1 MGSHRIAV
9 LPGDGIGPEVVA
21 EAIKGM
27 RALEAKYGVS
37 FQFEEFPWSCG
48 HYLRRGEMMPP
59 DGTDTL
65 RAFDAVLFGA
75 VGDPGVEESVSISG
89 LILPLRRRFDLF
101 VNLRPNVLYPGVT
114 SPLRNMEAGD
124 IDMAVVRENTEGEY
138 ADVGGFQYHG
148 MDDEVAIQT
157 GVFTRRGI
165 ERVVRYAFELAQRR
179 DRKKVTSVTKS
190 NAQRYSMTLWDR
202 VFKEVAAGYP
212 DIETQSLLV
221 DAAAMDFVRRP
232 ETFDVVV
239 ASNLFADI
247 LTDLAAAITG
257 SIGLAASANI
267 DPTRR
272 NPSVFEPIHGSA
284 PDIAGKGIANPLATL
299 LSAAMMLDHLGE
311 SAAASTLNG
320 AVKAV
325 LSQGE
330 ILTPDLGG
338 KATTVEVGDAV
349 AAAVAA

>member
-1 MGSHRIAV
+1 
-9 LPGDGIGPEVVA
+9 
-21 EAIKGM
+21 
-27 RALEAKYGVS
+27 
-37 FQFEEFPWSCG
+37 
-48 HYLRRGEMMPP
+48 
-59 DGTDTL
+59 
-65 RAFDAVLFGA
+65 
-75 VGDPGVEESVSISG
+75 
-89 LILPLRRRFDLF
+89 
-101 VNLRPNVLYPGVT
+101 
-114 SPLRNMEAGD
+114 
-124 IDMAVVRENTEGEY
+124 
-138 ADVGGFQYHG
+138 
-148 MDDEVAIQT
+148 
-157 GVFTRRGI
+157 
-165 ERVVRYAFELAQRR
+165 
-179 DRKKVTSVTKS
+179 
-190 NAQRYSMTLWDR
+190 MTLWDR
-202 VFKEVAAGYP
+202 VFRDVAAGYP

-299 LSAAMMLDHLGE
+299 LSAAMMMDHLGE
-311 SAAASTLNG
+311 SAAASALND
-320 AVKAV
+320 AVKDV

-338 KATTVEVGDAV
+338 KANDGGSRGRGGGGGGVGIVCTSPRAQHGRIGKTAVGTLPSLPAGVGAGLEGFLGPQPHSLIVCDSLIVCAPAFSSPVGVEPSFIRRYPSLAVVDASLSRR
-349 AAAVAA
+349 AAVA

>member
-1 MGSHRIAV
+1 MGRTRS
-9 LPGDGIGPEVVA
+9 GP
-21 EAIKGM
+21 
-27 RALEAKYGVS
+27 S
-37 FQFEEFPWSCG
+37 
-48 HYLRRGEMMPP
+48 
-59 DGTDTL
+59 
-65 RAFDAVLFGA
+65 DAVLFGA

-202 VFKEVAAGYP
+202 VFRDVAADYP

-284 PDIAGKGIANPLATL
+284 PRHRREGHRQP
-299 LSAAMMLDHLGE
+299 
-311 SAAASTLNG
+311 
-320 AVKAV
+320 
-325 LSQGE
+325 
-330 ILTPDLGG
+330 P
-338 KATTVEVGDAV
+338 GDAAV
-349 AAAVAA
+349 RRHDAGPPGRTRCRLRTERRREGRPLPGRNSHAGPRRKGNRRWKSGDAAAAAVAA

>member
-1 MGSHRIAV
+1 MGKHRIAV
-9 LPGDGIGPEVVA
+9 LPGDGIGPEVIA
-21 EAIKGM
+21 EGIKGL
-27 RALEAKYGVS
+27 RALEAKHDIS
-37 FQFEEFPWSCG
+37 FEFEEFPWSCG
-48 HYLRRGEMMPP
+48 YYLQNGEMMPP
-59 DGTDTL
+59 DATDQL
-65 RAFDAVLFGA
+65 QPFDAVLFGA
-75 VGDPGVEESVSISG
+75 VGDPRVGEHLSISG

-114 SPLRNMEAGD
+114 SPLRDKEAGD
-124 IDMAVVRENTEGEY
+124 INMAVVRENTEGEY
-138 ADVGGFQYHG
+138 ADVGGFQYQG
-148 MDDEVAIQT
+148 TDDEVAIQT

-179 DRKKVTSVTKS
+179 DRKKVTSITKS

-202 VFKEVAAGYP
+202 VFAEVAAEFP
-212 DIETQSLLV
+212 DITTQSLLV

-232 ETFDVVV
+232 EIFDVVV

-299 LSAAMMLDHLGE
+299 LSAAMMLDHLDE
-311 SAAASTLNG
+311 PAAASTLND
-320 AVKAV
+320 AVKSI

-338 KATTVEVGDAV
+338 KATTIEVGDAV
-349 AAAVAA
+349 AAEVR